1 MLTRRFSD
9 GETGQE
15 SAAEDHSTAAA
26 AAKQHHNN
34 HDDHSNDNDN
44 NDQDTDLDIDMIP
57 DDPASSAPLRL
68 PPHLIA
74 RLYPIPADRP
84 RRRPSAASSSS
95 RRSSISSLHSSR
107 SGHGSAAAGGTRPR
121 DPLVQHLRRASILES
136 RKARLADRAAHVE
149 RVRLRAAAA
158 AATAAAGGGP
168 DGHRSTIKQERAAA
182 AQLAREKLLADIAAR
197 GEEEVRRAKQKA
209 EAMRERRAAEHAR
222 LRLEKQEKFA
232 EVERRRRLYQQ
243 QPPGR
248 RARRT
253 SSAERKG
260 GAATTTAMVGV
271 AAAAAAPRR
280 RSAMGQREA
289 VGVVQR
295 AWRHWRARRAMHAF
309 QALDLR
315 LARLGAMSFEA
326 VGALLAEERVLAA
339 TGRVLRLCGL
349 LDAAE
354 GVPGERGAVRVFL
367 SSFLILAHPAQVL
380 NHGRTTSTSTS
391 NGAGEVEQEQEHDL
405 LSKAQDLLVA
415 FEQAVA
421 PLATA
426 GLSPAA
432 RSTHDGDE
440 DDDAGLLQPPLT
452 QQFHTFSAAFH
463 AWKAHDSTVL
473 VAIMV
478 AQFVE
483 LDLIWQ
489 TVQDDRAGGVADDYR
504 QGIRHNQIL
513 LLARLKRLAG
523 AEPAMDRVRQAVRQ
537 ARRERRRQ
545 QGASSSS
552 SQQQQAMPRAV
563 TEMRTHGE
571 DAPGTA
577 AAAEESPTP
586 LGEVFAAE
594 AALAQEQQQQ
604 QQDNDKDAQSPPEQ
618 FIQLLTALPD
628 NRTLV
633 HELLIDRAY
642 TIDEASYTAVRRD
655 VMQQVCELMRR
666 DAAAGGSNG
675 SQAASTDWTV
685 AMATA
690 IRARLL
696 QPLSPGSGLH
706 ALIRDTLD
714 PAAVRAQ
721 CEAGAFSYRALFG
734 FVAGVL
740 PRLCAPVRDAAVQAF
755 ADDHDHEDAIA
766 RLARLMGVLDLLAL
780 DHTNFL
786 LQLAAPQL
794 LRDGPAYERRAFA
807 RDVRDGTVSLE
818 RTRRFWARSR
828 RALVDEARRR
838 DATTTADETPAAGKI
853 YAHGL
858 VGLVLGGSDGQ
869 RLSRAAVPETLD
881 RDRARLGRLAA
892 QGWRL
897 AAAGAVLVGAK
908 TGLKRDVRASWA
920 AEAERLLRLD
930 WATVSA
936 ARVLAV
942 VEATRPMPAAA
953 RGLLLATI
961 RRVQAGVLAA
971 SSETTTTTSPNAAVA
986 VDPDRSSSPG
996 RADADHD
1003 DDSPAQG
1010 CQITDPVARLLQA
1023 RLRAHVLARLSAS
1036 SAGERVRAAST
1047 ASASLAAA
1055 GLPEFVGAVGALVGE
1070 LERVREVDWA
1080 SHAEWYGLECD

>member
-15 SAAEDHSTAAA
+15 PAAEDRSTAAGP
-26 AAKQHHNN
+26 AKQHHNT
-34 HDDHSNDNDN
+34 HDDHSNANN
-44 NDQDTDLDIDMIP
+44 NNNNKNDQDTDIDIDMIP

-107 SGHGSAAAGGTRPR
+107 SGHGSTAAGGTRPR

-260 GAATTTAMVGV
+260 GATTTTAMVGV
-271 AAAAAAPRR
+271 AAAAATTAPRR

-295 AWRHWRARRAMHAF
+295 AWRHWRARRAMQAF

-315 LARLGAMSFEA
+315 LARLGGMSFEA

-380 NHGRTTSTSTS
+380 NHGRTSSSTSS
-391 NGAGEVEQEQEHDL
+391 GGGEEEQEQEHDL

-432 RSTHDGDE
+432 PSTHDDDDD

-504 QGIRHNQIL
+504 RGIRHNQIL

-545 QGASSSS
+545 QQGASSSS
-552 SQQQQAMPRAV
+552 SQQQQAIPRAV

-571 DAPGTA
+571 DAPGAVAAA

-594 AALAQEQQQQ
+594 AALAQEQQEQE
-604 QQDNDKDAQSPPEQ
+604 DKDARSPPEQ

-655 VMQQVCELMRR
+655 VMQQVCGLMRR
-666 DAAAGGSNG
+666 DAGGRTG

-706 ALIRDTLD
+706 ALIHDTLD

-721 CEAGAFSYRALFG
+721 CAAGAFSYRALFG

-755 ADDHDHEDAIA
+755 ADDNDNDNEDAIA

-838 DATTTADETPAAGKI
+838 DATTADERPAAAKI

-858 VGLVLGGSDGQ
+858 VGLVLGSGSGGDGP
-869 RLSRAAVPETLD
+869 RLSRCAVPETLD
-881 RDRARLGRLAA
+881 RDYARLGRLAA
-892 QGWRL
+892 HGWRL

-930 WATVSA
+930 WAAVSA

-971 SSETTTTTSPNAAVA
+971 SS
-986 VDPDRSSSPG
+986 SSS
-996 RADADHD
+996 
-1003 DDSPAQG
+1003 STSTT
-1010 CQITDPVARLLQA
+1010 TDPVARLLQA
-1023 RLRAHVLARLSAS
+1023 RLRAHVLARLSAT

-1047 ASASLAAA
+1047 ASESLAAA

-1070 LERVREVDWA
+1070 LERVRDVDWA
-1080 SHAEWYGLECD
+1080 SHAEWYGL